1 VAIFAATDYT
11 ITFGGTDW
19 SDWVTS
25 VTLPISVAELEST
38 AFGDTWTERIGG
50 LKSFQVQVNFH
61 QDFVDNGLDEVMW
74 TAIGTNV
81 AFTIK
86 ATSSSTSAGNPVYSG
101 SVLINDWS
109 PFNASVGDL
118 AQVGVTW
125 PGSGALSRAV
135 S

>member
-1 VAIFAATDYT
+1 MAIFAATDYA

-25 VTLPISVAELEST
+25 VNLPISVAELEST

-50 LKSFQVQVNFH
+50 LRSASLTVNFH

-74 TAIGTNV
+74 TAIGTTV
-81 AFTIK
+81 TFTVK
-86 ATSSSTSAGNPVYSG
+86 PTSAATGAGNPVYSG
-101 SVLINDWS
+101 SVLITEWN
-109 PFNASVGDL
+109 PINASVGDL
-118 AQVGVTW
+118 AQVSVTW
-125 PGSGALSRAV
+125 PVTGAVSRAV